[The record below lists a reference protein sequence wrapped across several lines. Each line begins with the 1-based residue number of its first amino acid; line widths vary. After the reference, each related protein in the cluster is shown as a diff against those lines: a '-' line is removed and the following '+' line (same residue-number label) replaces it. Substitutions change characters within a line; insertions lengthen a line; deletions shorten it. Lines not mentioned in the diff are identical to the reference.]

1 MLEYDN
7 NYIRRLIQLNLV
19 GGLSPEEK
27 GKLENWIDE
36 SEEHRLLFYKIKK
49 QLSVNEIRNYL
60 QTDVEDA
67 WKKVREK
74 TFGAPAVRPRRGL
87 KWLKYAAVVLP
98 VSLSLSLWYT
108 WKEKMENK
116 QATVACLSPV
126 LTLDNGEKY
135 QLDPEEQT
143 EIYVDE
149 EVKAYQ
155 AGGGL
160 IYDTT
165 ARQEENK
172 YNRIEVP
179 RGSEYWIVLPDGTRV
194 WLNAATEL
202 KYPVAFHAKERRVY
216 LKGEAYFEVSK
227 DAAHPFKVEAGA
239 IIIQVLGTHF
249 NVEAYPEDTQVKTTL
264 LEGSV
269 SVSLI
274 GKAEES
280 LILSP
285 NESAIYNKDKKSLT
299 LHTENNASEEI
310 IWRNGTLLFKS
321 IPLQEI
327 VRQLSNAF
335 HTDIRIEDA
344 DLQNYRMTATFS
356 DGETLEEILSLLCRN
371 QKFEYTKTN
380 DIITITQKLN

>member
-7 NYIRRLIQLNLV
+7 NYIRRLIQLDLV

-27 GKLENWIDE
+27 GKLEDWINE

-49 QLSVNEIRNYL
+49 QLSINEIRNYL

-74 TFGAPAVRPRRGL
+74 TFGAPPVRPRIRP

-98 VSLSLSLWYT
+98 VLLSITLWYT
-108 WKEKMENK
+108 WKEEMKNK
-116 QATVACLSPV
+116 QATVARLNPV

-216 LKGEAYFEVSK
+216 LKGEAYFEVAPDK
-227 DAAHPFKVEAGA
+227 NRPFYVETEEVK
-239 IIIQVLGTHF
+239 IRVLGTVFDVNTHYTRGVRTVL
-249 NVEAYPEDTQVKTTL
+249 VEGAVALEWGDQKEIRMKPGELADFDRTTTEVTLKEVDVTSYISWKEGYFVFED
-264 LEGSV
+264 E
-269 SVSLI
+269 
-274 GKAEES
+274 
-280 LILSP
+280 P
-285 NESAIYNKDKKSLT
+285 
-299 LHTENNASEEI
+299 
-310 IWRNGTLLFKS
+310 
-321 IPLQEI
+321 
-327 VRQLSNAF
+327 
-335 HTDIRIEDA
+335 
-344 DLQNYRMTATFS
+344 
-356 DGETLEEILSLLCRN
+356 LEEIMHTLSLWYDKEFLFVGKRSRALHFSGHIKRYERIETILSAITDVTGVEFRMN
-371 QKFEYTKTN
+371 GQ
-380 DIITITQKLN
+380 IILIH

>member
-1 MLEYDN
+1 MEQEFERILDKLATSTRSPRGRFSKANSWILLEKRLPHLQ
-7 NYIRRLIQLNLV
+7 RRI
-19 GGLSPEEK
+19 LSLHTMAGAAAVAVLCVLGWWAYYMFAP
-27 GKLENWIDE
+27 
-36 SEEHRLLFYKIKK
+36 
-49 QLSVNEIRNYL
+49 VPL
-60 QTDVEDA
+60 QTVSTLAETRT
-67 WKKVREK
+67 V
-74 TFGAPAVRPRRGL
+74 T
-87 KWLKYAAVVLP
+87 LP
-98 VSLSLSLWYT
+98 
-108 WKEKMENK
+108 
-116 QATVACLSPV
+116 
-126 LTLDNGEKY
+126 D
-135 QLDPEEQT
+135 QT
-143 EIYVDE
+143 EIV
-149 EVKAYQ
+149 
-155 AGGGL
+155 L
-160 IYDTT
+160 
-165 ARQEENK
+165 
-172 YNRIEVP
+172 NRYSSLTYPERF
-179 RGSEYWIVLPDGTRV
+179 RGKDRKVQLQ
-194 WLNAATEL
+194 
-202 KYPVAFHAKERRVY
+202 
-216 LKGEAYFEVSK
+216 GEAYFEVSK

-239 IIIQVLGTHF
+239 IIVQVLGTHF

-327 VRQLSNAF
+327 VQQLSNAF

-356 DGETLEEILSLLCRN
+356 AGETLEEILSLLCRN